1 MKRWFTV
8 LIIGALALGALVWF
22 IPASWALPL
31 VQSQWRGVQL
41 EGVSGTLWQGRAEQ
55 VSIGSGPS
63 LGSLAWTLSHR
74 ALLGDLQLG
83 FDLRQPQLQAQGQLH
98 RVSAAEVELHD
109 ITVHMDAALLG
120 PQPWLHGQPQGQLDL
135 QVAQA
140 QLQGHWPMQL
150 DATGTWSQASLRTA
164 AGEVALGA
172 VSLAMTGHA
181 GALQGVLSD
190 DGSGIVQTAGRLS
203 LSPLGWDLQL
213 RLVPRGENPALMQW
227 LHSLGTPAA
236 DGTLD
241 LRYRGG
247 LAQWNPGKP

>member
-1 MKRWFTV
+1 MKRWFAV
-8 LIIGALALGALVWF
+8 LMIGVLALAALVWF
-22 IPASWALPL
+22 IPARWALPL
-31 VQSQWRGVQL
+31 LQAQWRGLRL
-41 EGVSGTLWQGRAEQ
+41 EGVSGTLWQGRAER
-55 VSIGSGPS
+55 VSIGDGPD
-63 LGSLAWTLSHR
+63 LGSVAWTLSHR
-74 ALLGDLQLG
+74 ALLGDLRVG
-83 FDLRQPQLQAQGQLH
+83 FDLRQPQLQAQGLLH
-98 RVSAAEVELHD
+98 RLSASDVELHD
-109 ITVHMDAALLG
+109 VTLHMNVSLLG
-120 PQPWLHGQPQGQLDL
+120 PQPWLRGEPQGQLNL

-164 AGEVALGA
+164 GGELALGA
-172 VSLAMTGHA
+172 VSLAMTGED

-213 RLVPRGENPALMQW
+213 RLVPRAQNPGLAQW
-227 LHSLGTPAA
+227 LHSLGTPKA